1 MSAINNSQSF
11 PLPQVAEALKP
22 FIKTRQEV
30 LHIRRVLSL
39 YFASHIEGLPNGD
52 LSPISLA
59 TPGSQVRVKRIP
71 PELTGVRRDYLLA
84 LQAHIKAKE
93 KYALL
98 TKQIE
103 NLSILDSQDDLLK
116 SDHDTSAAVSTYL
129 DLFEVRQKHE
139 KLRILQDYVDKLAKK
154 NAAQPEYLTLE
165 SINDEVGPA
174 PEPTFTPETNNSG
187 SAFHDA
193 NIQALT
199 TRLEKALLRANCGL
213 QRERTLLAEAKEKYQ
228 NTATSEPSSH
238 VRIHALTRTRDE
250 LVSWLEE
257 QLAKVNE
264 VEDKAEAKAPSSPA
278 DKTVGIEQQEVAIDQ
293 LYKDY
298 LDIRKSLIVLAS
310 KPRTCQSLE
319 KLGMNEGE
327 ERNTPE
333 PTQPTQPTTL
343 PEASSLLPYL
353 TEHLIPAADAQTA
366 LFHEQTHI
374 SRAASDQTKATDRML
389 QKLADESHLLANH
402 PIPATQPRS
411 QNTITE
417 PKLLSSSFG
426 VVSGSNGGADI
437 LEKARAWAFAA
448 NAARTAQNEAIGRKL
463 RGGEE
468 HAAAAKSTLGEMENL
483 LGGDVEG
490 EEGGEEDIWIEG
502 KGRKESRRRG
512 KGVWTGVDGSIGIDK
527 GRA

>member
-129 DLFEVRQKHE
+129 DLFEARQKHE
-139 KLRILQDYVDKLAKK
+139 KLRILQSYVDLLAKK
-154 NAAQPEYLTLE
+154 DAAQPEYLTLA
-165 SINDEVGPA
+165 SVNNEVGPA
-174 PEPTFTPETNNSG
+174 PEPTFTPETNKSG
-187 SAFHDA
+187 SASHDA

-199 TRLEKALLRANCGL
+199 TRLEKALLQANRGL
-213 QRERTLLAEAKEKYQ
+213 QRQRILLAEAKEKYQ
-228 NTATSEPSSH
+228 NTTTCEPSGDAK
-238 VRIHALTRTRDE
+238 IHALTRTRDE
-250 LVSWLEE
+250 LVTWLEE

-264 VEDKAEAKAPSSPA
+264 TEDNSKPEAPSSPA
-278 DKTVGIEQQEVAIDQ
+278 EETIDIEQRKVAIQ
-293 LYKDY
+293 KLYKDY
-298 LDIRKSLIVLAS
+298 LDIRKSLISLAS
-310 KPRTCQSLE
+310 KPRTVQSLE
-319 KLGMNEGE
+319 NINMNEGE

-333 PTQPTQPTTL
+333 PSQPEPIS
-343 PEASSLLPYL
+343 EASILLPYL
-353 TEHLIPAADAQTA
+353 TEHLIPAFDAQTA

-374 SRAASDQTKATDRML
+374 SRAASHQTKATDRML
-389 QKLADESHLLANH
+389 QKLADESYLLANH
-402 PIPATQPRS
+402 PIPSTKPRS

-417 PKLLSSSFG
+417 PKLLPSSPFG
-426 VVSGSNGGADI
+426 VISGTKGEADI
-437 LEKARAWAFAA
+437 VEKARAWAFAA

-512 KGVWTGVDGSIGIDK
+512 EGVWTGVDGSIGIGK

>member
-11 PLPQVAEALKP
+11 PLPQVTEALKP

-39 YFASHIEGLPNGD
+39 YLASHIEGLPNGD

-84 LQAHIKAKE
+84 LQANIKAKE
-93 KYALL
+93 KYARL
-98 TKQIE
+98 TREIE
-103 NLSILDSQDDLLK
+103 NVSCLESRDDISSSENDK
-116 SDHDTSAAVSTYL
+116 SAAVSTYL
-129 DLFEVRQKHE
+129 DLFEAQRKHE
-139 KLRILQDYVDKLAKK
+139 KLSIFRRYVETLAKK
-154 NAAQPEYLTLE
+154 NAARPGYLTLE

-174 PEPTFTPETNNSG
+174 PEPTFTPEINKPG
-187 SAFHDA
+187 SAYQDA
-193 NIQALT
+193 DIQKLI
-199 TRLEKALLRANCGL
+199 TRLEKTLLQANRGL
-213 QRERTLLAEAKEKYQ
+213 QRERTLLAKAKEKYQ
-228 NTATSEPSSH
+228 NTAPCEPSSAA
-238 VRIHALTRTRDE
+238 RIHALTRTRDE

-264 VEDKAEAKAPSSPA
+264 AEDKPEAKAPSSPA
-278 DKTVGIEQQEVAIDQ
+278 DETIDIEERKVAIQ
-293 LYKDY
+293 KLYNDY

-319 KLGMNEGE
+319 KLNMNEGE

-333 PTQPTQPTTL
+333 LSQPEPIS
-343 PEASSLLPYL
+343 EASILLPYL
-353 TEHLIPAADAQTA
+353 TEHLIPAIDAQTA
-366 LFHEQTHI
+366 LFHQQTHI

-389 QKLADESHLLANH
+389 QKLADESYLLANH

-417 PKLLSSSFG
+417 PKLLPSSPFG
-426 VVSGSNGGADI
+426 VISGTKGEADI
-437 LEKARAWAFAA
+437 VEKARAWAFAA

-483 LGGDVEG
+483 LGGDMEG

>member
-1 MSAINNSQSF
+1 MSAISNSQSF
-11 PLPQVAEALKP
+11 PLPRVTEALKP

-39 YFASHIEGLPNGD
+39 YLASHSEGLPNGD
-52 LSPISLA
+52 LSLTSLA

-98 TKQIE
+98 TKQFE

-129 DLFEVRQKHE
+129 DLFEARQKHE
-139 KLRILQDYVDKLAKK
+139 KLKILQDYVDKLAKK
-154 NAAQPEYLTLE
+154 NAAQPEYFTLE

-174 PEPTFTPETNNSG
+174 PEPTFTPETNNFG

-228 NTATSEPSSH
+228 NTATSELSSH
-238 VRIHALTRTRDE
+238 ARIHALTRTRDE

-264 VEDKAEAKAPSSPA
+264 AEDRSEAEAPSITA
-278 DKTVGIEQQEVAIDQ
+278 DEIINVEQRKVAIDK
-293 LYKDY
+293 LYRDY
-298 LDIRKSLIVLAS
+298 LNIRKSLIILAS
-310 KPRTCQSLE
+310 KPRTVHSLE
-319 KLGMNEGE
+319 KLSIQEGQ

-333 PTQPTQPTTL
+333 PTQPEPNF
-343 PEASSLLPYL
+343 EASTLLPYL
-353 TEHLIPAADAQTA
+353 TKHLIPAFDAQAA
-366 LFHEQTHI
+366 LFHQQTHI

-402 PIPATQPRS
+402 LIPATQPRS
-411 QNTITE
+411 QNARTE
-417 PKLLSSSFG
+417 PKLLPSSPFG
-426 VVSGSNGGADI
+426 VMPGTQGEADI
-437 LEKARAWAFAA
+437 VEKAQAWAFAA
-448 NAARTAQNEAIGRKL
+448 EATRTAQNEAIGRKL

-490 EEGGEEDIWIEG
+490 EEDIWSEG
-502 KGRKESRRRG
+502 QGRKGSRRRG
-512 KGVWTGVDGSIGIDK
+512 NGVWSGLDGRIGVDEA
-527 GRA
+527 RA

>member
-1 MSAINNSQSF
+1 MSVIDNSQSF
-11 PLPQVAEALKP
+11 PLPQVTEALKP

-39 YFASHIEGLPNGD
+39 YLASHIEGLPNGD
-52 LSPISLA
+52 LSLTSLA

-103 NLSILDSQDDLLK
+103 NLSMLDSQDDLLK

-129 DLFEVRQKHE
+129 DLFEARQKHE
-139 KLRILQDYVDKLAKK
+139 KLTILQDYVDKLAKK
-154 NAAQPEYLTLE
+154 NAAQPEYFTLE

-174 PEPTFTPETNNSG
+174 PEPTFTPETNNFG

-228 NTATSEPSSH
+228 NTATSELSSH
-238 VRIHALTRTRDE
+238 ARIHALTRTRDE

-264 VEDKAEAKAPSSPA
+264 AEDKPEAEAPSITA
-278 DKTVGIEQQEVAIDQ
+278 DEIINVEQRKVAIDK

-298 LDIRKSLIVLAS
+298 LNIRKSLVILAS
-310 KPRTCQSLE
+310 KPRTVHSLE
-319 KLGMNEGE
+319 KLSIQEGQ

-333 PTQPTQPTTL
+333 PTQPEPKS
-343 PEASSLLPYL
+343 EASTLLPYL
-353 TEHLIPAADAQTA
+353 TKHLIPAADAQAA
-366 LFHEQTHI
+366 LFHQQTHI

-389 QKLADESHLLANH
+389 Q
-402 PIPATQPRS
+402 
-411 QNTITE
+411 
-417 PKLLSSSFG
+417 
-426 VVSGSNGGADI
+426 
-437 LEKARAWAFAA
+437 
-448 NAARTAQNEAIGRKL
+448 
-463 RGGEE
+463 
-468 HAAAAKSTLGEMENL
+468 
-483 LGGDVEG
+483 
-490 EEGGEEDIWIEG
+490 
-502 KGRKESRRRG
+502 
-512 KGVWTGVDGSIGIDK
+512 
-527 GRA
+527 